1 MSQKMELAE
10 LLVSVIQK
18 EPKEIQ
24 FLPLNQ
30 VLIEGV
36 RQNDK
41 RPAWIK
47 AAVPDGWVVNLMK
60 NEKLTDGFILAKVS
74 REFIEQHM
82 KGKEESDESRKSGE
96 EISSGSVCGE
106 ASEGSLPE

>member
-10 LLVSVIQK
+10 LITSVIQK
-18 EPKEIQ
+18 EPKEIE

-60 NEKLTDGFILAKVS
+60 NEKLTDGFVIAKVS

-82 KGKEESDESRKSGE
+82 KGKEIVNESRESGE
-96 EISSGSVCGE
+96 EISSGVVCGE
-106 ASEGSLPE
+106 VGEGGLPG

>member
-10 LLVSVIQK
+10 LIVSVIQK
-18 EPKEIQ
+18 DPKEID

-60 NEKLTDGFILAKVS
+60 NEKLTDGFIVAKVS

-82 KGKEESDESRKSGE
+82 KGKEIANESRESGE
-96 EISSGSVCGE
+96 EISSGVVCSE
-106 ASEGSLPE
+106 AGEGSLPG